1 MDKKPEDEALNDM
14 GAFMSWL
21 DRLDDRLM
29 NEVIKPNETYWSAF
43 QYFDSVPWRP
53 LNPREFLQFWGIL
66 TEDERLM
73 VLLEIG

>member
-1 MDKKPEDEALNDM
+1 MDKKSEDEALNDEDT
-14 GAFMSWL
+14 FMDWL
-21 DRLDDRLM
+21 DYIDDQLM
-29 NEVIKPNETYWSAF
+29 EEAIKPNETYWAAY
-43 QYFDSVPWRP
+43 QYFDSAPWKP